1 MINTRDRDCTG
12 TVCTPELFEF
22 PAVKKRS
29 VTASFSGG
37 EVTSD
42 GGILLLRQAD
52 RQLGLTRALARVLP
66 DPRDPDRIQ
75 HPLLT
80 FLRQRVYGLC
90 LGYEDLNDHDHL
102 RKDLAWQTAAE
113 RDEALASSPTLCR
126 WENRADRKVA
136 WAMQEIIIQQFITS
150 FAQPPTELVLD
161 FDSTDDRVHGKQ
173 EGRFFHGYYGNYC
186 FLPLYVFCGEQL
198 LVSYLRPSNQ
208 DNARHAWAILK
219 LLVKRLRQS
228 WPQVKLVVRSDSGFC
243 RWRMLRWCE
252 DHGVAYVIG
261 LAKNNRLLAL
271 AQPFMERA
279 QTQHEQTQEKQRLFG
294 RVAYAAQSW
303 DRERPVILK
312 AEQTNQGSNPR
323 FVVTNLE
330 GEAQALYDQVY
341 CARGEMENRIKEQ
354 QLGLFSDRT
363 SCHDWWAN
371 QFRLLLSSCAYVLVE
386 TVRRLGLTGTELARA
401 QVSTIR
407 LKLLKIGAVVLR
419 NTRRVRLLLSSSY
432 PYQRIFAQVA
442 KTFTG

>member
-1 MINTRDRDCTG
+1 M
-12 TVCTPELFEF
+12 
-22 PAVKKRS
+22 
-29 VTASFSGG
+29 
-37 EVTSD
+37 
-42 GGILLLRQAD
+42 RQAD